1 MISMAFKKRA
11 LLPPLIILVA
21 IAIVVLL
28 MNLRPQI
35 PMRSMERPAVLVE
48 VQEAQPENINMI
60 VAGQGNVQPKHT
72 TNLVA
77 QVSGQIVE
85 ISPNFQNG
93 GFFNEGD
100 VLLRIDP
107 QDYEVALQSAKAN
120 LAQAKA
126 ALAEESARAQVARE
140 EWESLELGEIPALGL
155 REPQVASA
163 VAAMQS
169 AEAAV
174 AKAQRDLDRTVIRAP
189 FAGLLSN
196 KNVDLGQFINV
207 GSQIGQLMGTE
218 TAEIRVPLSDRDLA
232 FLNLPSTEQTD
243 NFPRVQLRSE
253 VAGVTH
259 TWQGNLVRS
268 EGVLDSNSRVIYG
281 VVEVKDPYNRNGDT
295 HPEILRFGRFVALD
309 IEGLFVENVFRIPRY
324 ALTADG
330 NVWLV
335 DEDRRLQ
342 RQHVEVLRAEENA
355 VVINE
360 GLKAGDQVVLT
371 QLANALPS
379 MKVRLPGDPLP
390 QQMERKPD
398 ENSKDAVGDEDA
410 DQTANA
416 NKE

>member
-1 MISMAFKKRA
+1 MAFKKRA

-232 FLNLPSTEQTD
+232 FLNLPSPEQTD

-253 VAGVTH
+253 VAGVPH

-295 HPEILRFGRFVALD
+295 HPEILRFGRFVALY

>member
-1 MISMAFKKRA
+1 MAFKKRA

-107 QDYEVALQSAKAN
+107 QDYEVALQNAKAN

>member
-1 MISMAFKKRA
+1 MAFKKRA